1 MSYKYLLTIL
11 FSAVFFAAL
20 SHDPKGPDR
29 EQPELT
35 VMSYNIHH
43 GRGLD
48 GVVDLERIAKVI
60 VESGADIV
68 ALQEVD
74 VDVERSGRLDIAAE
88 LARLTGLEHFV
99 FGKNLDHEGGHYGV
113 AVISGYP
120 ITDHQNLQFEKMGN
134 EQRSIQVMQM
144 DVKGFPLL
152 MMNTHLAHRR
162 VDEPERLHYMQA
174 AKDEI
179 IPRYPEARG
188 VVFAGD
194 FNDVPES
201 ATHKAVKEFMKDV
214 WEVAGDGSEGYT
226 IPPDNPS
233 RRIDYIFYDGELDPV
248 EVYVPFS
255 RASDHLPVVATF
267 RLK

>member
-11 FSAVFFAAL
+11 ISGIFFAAL
-20 SHDPKGPDR
+20 SHDPKGPDG

-48 GVVDLERIAKVI
+48 DVVDLERIAEVI
-60 VESGADIV
+60 VESGAEIV

-74 VDVERSGRLDIAAE
+74 VGVERSGKVDIAAE
-88 LARLTGLEHFV
+88 LARLTGLEHYV

-134 EQRSIQVMQM
+134 EQRSIQVMKM
-144 DVKGFPLL
+144 NVKGFPLL

-162 VDEPERLHYMQA
+162 VDEPERLHFMQA

-179 IPRYPEARG
+179 IPRYPEVRG
-188 VVFAGD
+188 VIFAGD

-201 ATHKAVKEFMKDV
+201 ATHRAVKGFMKDV
-214 WEVAGDGSEGYT
+214 WEVAGDGTEGYT
-226 IPPDNPS
+226 IPPDNPG
-233 RRIDYIFYDGELDPV
+233 RRIDYIFYNGNLEPS
-248 EVYVPFS
+248 EAYVPYS
-255 RASDHLPVVATF
+255 SASDHLPVVATF
-267 RLK
+267 QLK